1 MQTERSLSTRQQ
13 FTFALPMLGVY
24 FLIGPLS
31 LMQGIY
37 ATYFGV
43 TLSTMAVVLLTVRL
57 FDAVTD
63 PLIGYISDRQYACSG
78 SRKNFVVSGGIL
90 MIFAGYFLFV
100 PADPSSV
107 NASTQVSAIYL
118 LVCYFAFYLSATI
131 IVIPHMAWASEIST
145 TAQEKNNIFAWRV
158 AMISIGSLLFY
169 FVPFLP
175 FFETTEFTPQTLE
188 FTALISAF
196 LIVPSL
202 FLCIRA
208 APKTRGI
215 AGLENPILSTGVATH
230 LQLAHILGN
239 KPLLLFLLSFVS
251 YGLSAGT
258 FWALSFIFIT
268 SYLDMG
274 AHYALVAVLNMISG
288 LLFIKVWVLVA
299 EKIRRKFVWALG
311 LSLVVIGTLLMVVLE
326 PGEGNLSLLLIAYM
340 IVGAGLVAGEVIAP
354 VILSDIID
362 YHQWK
367 FKADCCAGIY
377 SLFML
382 STKINFAIGGALA
395 FFIAGW
401 YGFDPSVAESSAE
414 AIFGLR
420 LAAIGLPVF
429 FGLIA
434 IIFVLRIPITKH
446 RHNVIRRRLDDRVL
460 RAGRAQQARIEQD
473 QNSNSLLLEPTS

>member
-1 MQTERSLSTRQQ
+1 
-13 FTFALPMLGVY
+13 
-24 FLIGPLS
+24 
-31 LMQGIY
+31 
-37 ATYFGV
+37 
-43 TLSTMAVVLLTVRL
+43 
-57 FDAVTD
+57 
-63 PLIGYISDRQYACSG
+63 
-78 SRKNFVVSGGIL
+78 

-158 AMISIGSLLFY
+158 AMISIGSLMFY

-268 SYLDMG
+268 K
-274 AHYALVAVLNMISG
+274 LV
-288 LLFIKVWVLVA
+288 LF
-299 EKIRRKFVWALG
+299 RG
-311 LSLVVIGTLLMVVLE
+311 
-326 PGEGNLSLLLIAYM
+326 Y
-340 IVGAGLVAGEVIAP
+340 
-354 VILSDIID
+354 
-362 YHQWK
+362 
-367 FKADCCAGIY
+367 
-377 SLFML
+377 
-382 STKINFAIGGALA
+382 
-395 FFIAGW
+395 
-401 YGFDPSVAESSAE
+401 
-414 AIFGLR
+414 
-420 LAAIGLPVF
+420 
-429 FGLIA
+429 
-434 IIFVLRIPITKH
+434 
-446 RHNVIRRRLDDRVL
+446 
-460 RAGRAQQARIEQD
+460 
-473 QNSNSLLLEPTS
+473 